1 MNKCPKCGHEYPAK
15 NQAKGGKNRWKGMT
29 KKQRSEEMKRVRAKG
44 ISSAND
50 QGHGLSPVLKDS
62 TSNPASHG

>member
-15 NQAKGGKNRWKGMT
+15 NQAKGGKSRWKGMT

-44 ISSAND
+44 ISSANAELMD
-50 QGHGLSPVLKDS
+50 RPESATPPKQTNSPL
-62 TSNPASHG
+62 

>member
-1 MNKCPKCGHEYPAK
+1 MNKCPKCGHEWPAK

-44 ISSAND
+44 TRKGTKVFQKPPIAKTRKPSIHA
-50 QGHGLSPVLKDS
+50 V
-62 TSNPASHG
+62 

>member
-1 MNKCPKCGHEYPAK
+1 MNKCPKCGHEWPAK

-44 ISSAND
+44 TKKGTKVSK
-50 QGHGLSPVLKDS
+50 LSLTGKTEKPRKQ
-62 TSNPASHG
+62 A

>member
-44 ISSAND
+44 TKK
-50 QGHGLSPVLKDS
+50 GTKLPKLSLTGEINKPRKQ
-62 TSNPASHG
+62 A